1 MVYAQGGPGIFRGP
15 HNIWHLYM
23 GWQLGMCSAHLEEDH
38 DFFTLLITN
47 NCPKSAKKLN
57 FLHVLDVLTLHV
69 FQVQLSYLSYL
80 YHILYLNCA
89 NFL

>member
-1 MVYAQGGPGIFRGP
+1 MIYAQRGPGIFRGVHIFLAP
-15 HNIWHLYM
+15 VH
-23 GWQLGMCSAHLEEDH
+23 GWGGGQLRMCSAHLEEDH
-38 DFFTLLITN
+38 DFFTLLIT
-47 NCPKSAKKLN
+47 KKLN

-89 NFL
+89 C

>member
-1 MVYAQGGPGIFRGP
+1 MIYAQGGPGIFRGP

-38 DFFTLLITN
+38 DFFTLLIT
-47 NCPKSAKKLN
+47 KKLY

-69 FQVQLSYLSYL
+69 FQVQLSYLSY
-80 YHILYLNCA
+80 HILYLNCA
-89 NFL
+89 C